1 MHSARPTVRAAAALL
16 EEFMKRFRL
25 AMAIAAS
32 LVTISLA
39 SAAGAVGLQ
48 EKTAEEKWTGSISD
62 AMCGKS
68 HGANGGTMQK
78 DHDCAVK
85 CAAKGSYV
93 FVVGDKI
100 YKIADQKSKDL
111 EAHAGHRVEIAGT
124 LKGDTITVSKVTM
137 LK

>member
-1 MHSARPTVRAAAALL
+1 
-16 EEFMKRFRL
+16 MKRFRL
-25 AMAIAAS
+25 AMAMAIAAS

-39 SAAGAVGLQ
+39 SAQ
-48 EKTAEEKWTGSISD
+48 EKKAAEEKWTGNISD

-68 HGANGGTMQK
+68 HGANGGTLQK

-100 YKIADQKSKDL
+100 YKLADQKMPDL
-111 EAHAGHRVEIAGT
+111 TTHAGHKVEIAGT
-124 LKGDTITVSKVTM
+124 MKGDTITVTKVTM
-137 LK
+137 LKQ

>member
-1 MHSARPTVRAAAALL
+1 
-16 EEFMKRFRL
+16 MKRFKL
-25 AMAIAAS
+25 AMAMAIAAS

-39 SAAGAVGLQ
+39 SAQ
-48 EKTAEEKWTGSISD
+48 EKKAAEETWTGNISD

-68 HGANGGTMQK
+68 HGANGGTLQK

-93 FVVGDKI
+93 FVVGDKV
-100 YKIADQKSKDL
+100 YKIADQKMKEL
-111 EAHAGHRVEIAGT
+111 EQHAGHRVEIAGT
-124 LKGDTITVSKVTM
+124 MKDNTITVAKVTM